1 MFENRPLPAA
11 LTPFFICD
19 LKRGDSVFKWLDWL
33 ELKVLNTISIILFS
47 ISGLVMFLE
56 SFLRSTFAISLQ
68 WSDEIS
74 RYCMIWAILLLLARA
89 GKENHHIRI
98 DLVTMYL
105 KGTKKM
111 VFSFISNL
119 LSLVYAI
126 VFTVASIQIVL
137 HAHATKQLSA
147 SVLQLPMWAVQIIM
161 PVAGVLLCLYYL
173 QRLIEFKRSS

>member
-1 MFENRPLPAA
+1 M
-11 LTPFFICD
+11 
-19 LKRGDSVFKWLDWL
+19 FKWLDWL

-98 DLVTMYL
+98 DLVTMRL

-111 VFSFISNL
+111 VFYFISNL
-119 LSLVYAI
+119 LSLVYAV
-126 VFTVASIQIVL
+126 VFTVASVQIVL

-173 QRLIEFKRSS
+173 QRLIEFKRFS